1 MHLQLL
7 GIPNKVYGSRF
18 FLPPIIL
25 YAGLSVRKK
34 AFFQFLPTSATL
46 GILGTY
52 IAFAVIA
59 LLLYAMSRPLGITL
73 AVRACHSPTPTHRL
87 QAQPLERLTSS
98 RRRRACASCF
108 FPRPLMGTGCI
119 QKHTVMADMS

>member
-1 MHLQLL
+1 M
-7 GIPNKVYGSRF
+7 
-18 FLPPIIL
+18 PPIIL

-59 LLLYAMSRPLGITL
+59 LVLYAMSRPLGITL
-73 AVRACHSPTPTHRL
+73 AVCALCSPHSTSNWQAMSGALHKASEHLAGGAALAHLCPRTCHS
-87 QAQPLERLTSS
+87 
-98 RRRRACASCF
+98 CA
-108 FPRPLMGTGCI
+108 
-119 QKHTVMADMS
+119 

>member
-1 MHLQLL
+1 MH
-7 GIPNKVYGSRF
+7 GSRF

-59 LLLYAMSRPLGITL
+59 LLLYALSRPLGITL
-73 AVRACHSPTPTHRL
+73 AVRVL
-87 QAQPLERLTSS
+87 G
-98 RRRRACASCF
+98 F
-108 FPRPLMGTGCI
+108 
-119 QKHTVMADMS
+119 